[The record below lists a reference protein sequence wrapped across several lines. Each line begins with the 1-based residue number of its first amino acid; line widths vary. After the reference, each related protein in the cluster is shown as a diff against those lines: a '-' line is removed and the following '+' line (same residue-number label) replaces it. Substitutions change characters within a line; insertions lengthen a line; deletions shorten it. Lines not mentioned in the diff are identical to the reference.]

1 MCNKINIKLYL
12 AIDRNEFCAPRV
24 LFRIVS
30 IAARPLA
37 RSLHPCAAFN
47 GRAKDRCEI
56 ILKRSFIVTS
66 RPRRRHQHA
75 HAKKICFYYFG
86 AQASLIAARGAY

>member
-30 IAARPLA
+30 IAARPLV
-37 RSLHPCAAFN
+37 RFTRPCVLLLMDVPKID
-47 GRAKDRCEI
+47 AK
-56 ILKRSFIVTS
+56 LF
-66 RPRRRHQHA
+66 
-75 HAKKICFYYFG
+75 
-86 AQASLIAARGAY
+86 